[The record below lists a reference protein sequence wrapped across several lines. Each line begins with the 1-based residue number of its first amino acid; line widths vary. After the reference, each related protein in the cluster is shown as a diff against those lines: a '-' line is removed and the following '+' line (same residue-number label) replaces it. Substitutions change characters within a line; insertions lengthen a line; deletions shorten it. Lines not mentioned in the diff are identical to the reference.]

1 MRIPRPRLAACF
13 ASSGPAAS
21 LIPPALPRLPAGTCA
36 LTTQG
41 PIFAAAMAAS
51 AALIQSAP
59 RGTGMPA
66 GVKTSDF
73 AACSSKFIQQL
84 MAL

>member
-1 MRIPRPRLAACF
+1 
-13 ASSGPAAS
+13 
-21 LIPPALPRLPAGTCA
+21 
-36 LTTQG
+36 
-41 PIFAAAMAAS
+41 MAAS
-51 AALIQSAP
+51 APLIQSVP

-84 MAL
+84 MAFAIVMAGLIAACRVYPTCGSF